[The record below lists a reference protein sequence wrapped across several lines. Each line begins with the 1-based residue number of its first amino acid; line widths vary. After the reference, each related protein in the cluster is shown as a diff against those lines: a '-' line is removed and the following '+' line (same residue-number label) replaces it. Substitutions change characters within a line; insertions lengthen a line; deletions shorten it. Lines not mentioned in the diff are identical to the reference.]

1 REVPVEGLIRQ
12 AGGLDDVP
20 HRGVDVARLAHD
32 RERGVAEPAHLG
44 GIGIAT
50 PRERAVCQGGLGRNN
65 VLHFENAI
73 PPFGAGQPLAR
84 RRSTMSGRCT
94 WPVAAVRGS
103 ASTTAT
109 RRGCLYGASRP
120 SQNVRIA
127 AASGATVP
135 GRATTTAV
143 TISPHWG
150 SGNPTTATSAIAGWD
165 ARTCSTSTGATVS
178 PPVRMTS
185 RARPTIDRHPSS
197 SSAPRSPVW

>member
-1 REVPVEGLIRQ
+1 
-12 AGGLDDVP
+12 
-20 HRGVDVARLAHD
+20 
-32 RERGVAEPAHLG
+32 
-44 GIGIAT
+44 
-50 PRERAVCQGGLGRNN
+50 
-65 VLHFENAI
+65 
-73 PPFGAGQPLAR
+73 
-84 RRSTMSGRCT
+84 MSGRCT

-185 RARPTIDRHPSS
+185 RARPTIDRYPSS
-197 SSAPRSPVW
+197 SSAPRSPVWYQPSRNAVAVAAGSSKYPSMRNGLRTQTSPAGSSRTSTAGWATPTLPGLRAWGGKGFEVI